1 MSKQK
6 QSQIMALRRAELRE
20 QQQDQHRA
28 HLGRNAQ
35 SRGKFGAHAHKNTIR
50 E

>member
-1 MSKQK
+1 VSKQK

-20 QQQDQHRA
+20 QQQDRYRT

-35 SRGKFGAHAHKNTIR
+35 SSGKIGACTNIKTVM